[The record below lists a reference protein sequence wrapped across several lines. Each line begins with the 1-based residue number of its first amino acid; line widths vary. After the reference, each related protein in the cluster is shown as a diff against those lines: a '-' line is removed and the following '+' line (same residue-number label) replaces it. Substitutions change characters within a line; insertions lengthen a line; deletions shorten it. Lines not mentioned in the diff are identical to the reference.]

1 MPPFSWLD
9 WILESR
15 PLICKPYALRCSECS
30 KDIYTDVLL
39 GATYY
44 KNMKMDPLDQ
54 IFSYF
59 LAKILWKEWTSGL
72 LLPTIC
78 SCSSLQLISVPA
90 TEDEAWAIQAL
101 ESRWK
106 RFWHIRR
113 NEVLLISLTY
123 IGIWLVLVFYL
134 NLGSSRGSFSIIL
147 LAFFT
152 QLALMT
158 QVVWSLMNK
167 QYLGS

>member
-1 MPPFSWLD
+1 MQRMFKRY
-9 WILESR
+9 I
-15 PLICKPYALRCSECS
+15 YRCSIRSSILQEHENGS
-30 KDIYTDVLL
+30 FRLHI
-39 GATYY
+39 
-44 KNMKMDPLDQ
+44 Q
-54 IFSYF
+54 WF
-59 LAKILWKEWTSGL
+59 LAKILWKEWTSVL

-167 QYLGS
+167 QYMGS

>member
-1 MPPFSWLD
+1 
-9 WILESR
+9 
-15 PLICKPYALRCSECS
+15 
-30 KDIYTDVLL
+30 
-39 GATYY
+39 
-44 KNMKMDPLDQ
+44 
-54 IFSYF
+54 
-59 LAKILWKEWTSGL
+59 

-167 QYLGS
+167 QYLGSWIVCMHARWEKNSQSGVFGFTTDGWEAQCAKTDIKVTTLLASDLLQNSRNSSVGLKQRVSILVDLFLQGS

>member
-1 MPPFSWLD
+1 MPSFSWLD

-54 IFSYF
+54 IFSDF
-59 LAKILWKEWTSGL
+59 LVKILWKEWTSGL

-147 LAFFT
+147 FAFFT
-152 QLALMT
+152 QLVLMT
-158 QVVWSLMNK
+158 
-167 QYLGS
+167 